1 MTFSS
6 CDPGTTRYLCAK
18 KWTLYLMQ
26 YAKLTQNINVKY
38 KITKLSKENIGEAHH
53 DLRLGQKFLDT
64 TPNA

>member
-1 MTFSS
+1 
-6 CDPGTTRYLCAK
+6 
-18 KWTLYLMQ
+18 MQ
-26 YAKLTQNINVKY
+26 YAKLTQNINAKY